1 MEYLLRF
8 LVSHLKQ
15 YVRDNWDGERNKNWL
30 IQKYTLLII
39 TLYVAMAASHALYRL
54 KSKYA
59 NTSDLTDRFQIPVLI
74 LGKIKQI
81 N

>member
-59 NTSDLTDRFQIPVLI
+59 NTSWPYGSFPNSGSNIRQ
-74 LGKIKQI
+74 